1 MITPAR
7 VIGIDPGSDVSG
19 ICSIEDTTILY
30 ASNTPNTEVFDKI
43 KELLRGSPEATIVI
57 EDIFPYSVR
66 LKPEVIAT
74 CKFIG
79 ELSYRLKEAGVAA
92 KFVARNSIKKWV
104 FDNFPDICI
113 NRIDEKI
120 ARLHAWRVKKG
131 KRGYE
136 TKSGELRAASFAFV
150 DDRIVIAALKFHLS
164 IPTPKPGKANI
175 YGLRDHSW
183 QALAVAAYFRHILDK
198 KPC

>member
-7 VIGIDPGSDVSG
+7 VIGVDPGSDVSG
-19 ICSIEDTTILY
+19 ICVLKDTKVLH

-43 KELLRGSPEATIVI
+43 KELLGGNPEATVVI

-79 ELSYRLKEAGVAA
+79 ELAYRLKETGAA
-92 KFVARNSIKKWV
+92 VRYVARNSVKKWV
-104 FDNFPDICI
+104 FDSFPDICTPRI
-113 NRIDEKI
+113 NEKI
-120 ARLHAWRVKKG
+120 ARLHVWKVKNG

-136 TKSGELRAASFAFV
+136 TKTGELRAASFAFV
-150 DDRIVIAALKFHLS
+150 DDRIVIAAIKKLLQ
-164 IPTPKPGKANI
+164 IPTPKPGKSNK
-175 YGLRDHSW
+175 YGLKAHSW
-183 QALAVAAYFRHILDK
+183 QALAAAAYYGSQNHG
-198 KPC
+198 